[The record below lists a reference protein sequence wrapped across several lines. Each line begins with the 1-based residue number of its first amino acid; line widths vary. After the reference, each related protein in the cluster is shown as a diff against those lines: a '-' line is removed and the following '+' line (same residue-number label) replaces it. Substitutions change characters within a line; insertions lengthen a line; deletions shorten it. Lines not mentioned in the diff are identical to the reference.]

1 MFTPKSIQTD
11 HEDLIHDVAYDFYGE
26 RLATCS
32 SDQTVKIWD
41 KTEDGQWQQTACWK
55 AHTGSVWRVTWAHP
69 EFGQVIAT
77 CSFDRTAGI
86 WEELP
91 CESRDET
98 SKTKWV
104 KRPNLVDSRSSVT
117 DVKFAPKHL
126 GLQLATCTSDGM
138 VRIYQ
143 APDVMNLSHWSLDY
157 EIHCKLSCSS
167 LSWNPS
173 RSCPPMIAVGSDDT
187 NPSAG
192 GKVFVYQY
200 NDQLRSWSKLQTL
213 ALVTDPVHDLS
224 FSPNFGRSYHRLAI
238 ASKDLK
244 IIQMLPFRQD
254 NNLETMTEYEISLV
268 GQFDDHE
275 HQVWRLSWNVFGTVL
290 TSSGDDG
297 KVRLWKAN
305 YLGNWKCISVLVGDI
320 PSNVPESSSQS
331 RLDLSP
337 VGQASTMTS
346 GPSSNKSDVRV
357 PLNIRRNAG
366 WPSLN
371 TKKDQAK
378 LYY

>member
-1 MFTPKSIQTD
+1 MSAPKSIQTD

-32 SDQTVKIWD
+32 SDQSVKIWD
-41 KTEDGQWQQTACWK
+41 KTEDGLWHQSASWK
-55 AHTGSVWRVTWAHP
+55 AHTGSVWRVAWAHP
-69 EFGQVIAT
+69 DFGQVIAT
-77 CSFDRTAGI
+77 CSFDRAAGI

-91 CESRDET
+91 SESRDDS

-157 EIHCKLSCSS
+157 EINCKLSCSC

-173 RSCPPMIAVGSDDT
+173 RLCSPMLAVGSDDASPT
-187 NPSAG
+187 AS
-192 GKVFVYQY
+192 GKVSVYQY
-200 NDQLRSWSKLQTL
+200 NDQQRLWNKLQTL
-213 ALVTDPVHDLS
+213 SVPTDPVHDLA
-224 FSPNFGRSYHRLAI
+224 FSPNFGRSYHLLAV
-238 ASKDLK
+238 ASKDLY
-244 IIQMLPFRQD
+244 IFQMTPIRQEGHSD
-254 NNLETMTEYEISLV
+254 YNTSYEICLI

-275 HQVWRLSWNVFGTVL
+275 HQVWRLSWNVTGTIL
-290 TSSGDDG
+290 ASSGYDG

-305 YLGNWKCISVLVGDI
+305 YLRNWKCISVLVGDI
-320 PSNVPESSSQS
+320 PQAVCEFGQS
-331 RLDLSP
+331 KSDLSP
-337 VGQASTMTS
+337 IGTS
-346 GPSSNKSDVRV
+346 SLTAGPGSNKRYSRGV
-357 PLNIRRNAG
+357 PLGNSGGA
-366 WPSLN
+366 
-371 TKKDQAK
+371 TT
-378 LYY
+378 